1 MRGPV
6 SWEQTQETIDGS
18 KLACAFCA
26 FAAALGLL
34 EFHICIFLLCVP
46 LLNNLNIIITA
57 YQVSIYRVKII
68 THLKPLNLELFS
80 QS

>member
-18 KLACAFCA
+18 KLACVLCA

-34 EFHICIFLLCVP
+34 EFHICIFFIMCSF
-46 LLNNLNIIITA
+46 A
-57 YQVSIYRVKII
+57 
-68 THLKPLNLELFS
+68 E
-80 QS
+80 